1 MGAEA
6 DEPKSDSDALSPEAV
21 QLALSTVCLACEQFL
36 QEPDQVVFLDEI
48 ENLLQVAAEMDPHLE
63 LDPGLCEQV
72 QRIQQE
78 FQKARYLVRVNLQ
91 DPPTDLMT

>member
-6 DEPKSDSDALSPEAV
+6 GEPKSDPLALSPEAI

-36 QEPDQVVFLDEI
+36 QKPDQVVFLDEI
-48 ENLLQVAAEMDPHLE
+48 ESLLQAAAEMDPRLE
-63 LDPGLCEQV
+63 LHPRLREQL
-72 QRIQQE
+72 QRIHRE
-78 FQKARYLVRVNLQ
+78 FQKARHLVRVQLR